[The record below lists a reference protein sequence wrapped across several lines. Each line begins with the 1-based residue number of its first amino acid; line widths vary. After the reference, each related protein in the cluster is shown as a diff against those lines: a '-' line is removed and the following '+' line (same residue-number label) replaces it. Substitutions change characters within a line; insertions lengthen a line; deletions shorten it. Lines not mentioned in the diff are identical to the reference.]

1 MFIVIESYDGEINV
15 DLCAN
20 IESALYKKKDYI
32 ESLAD
37 NFNYN
42 ELANEEKYFSAEV
55 NDMIYTVEIRQEP
68 IFNINIL

>member
-32 ESLAD
+32 ESLVD

-55 NDMIYTVEIRQEP
+55 NDMIYTIEIRQEP

>member
-1 MFIVIESYDGEINV
+1 MYIVIESYDGEINV

-37 NFNYN
+37 NFNYD
-42 ELANEEKYFSAEV
+42 EEANEWKT
-55 NDMIYTVEIRQEP
+55 I
-68 IFNINIL
+68 

>member
-1 MFIVIESYDGEINV
+1 MYIVIESYDGEINV

-55 NDMIYTVEIRQEP
+55 NDMIYTVEIRKET

>member
-32 ESLAD
+32 GSLAE

-42 ELANEEKYFSAEV
+42 ELTNEERYFLSLV
-55 NDMIYTVEIRQEP
+55 NDMIYTIEIRQEP

>member
-1 MFIVIESYDGEINV
+1 MYIVIESYDGEINV

-32 ESLAD
+32 ESLVD

-42 ELANEEKYFSAEV
+42 ELANEERYFSAEV
-55 NDMIYTVEIRQEP
+55 NDMIYTIEIRQEP
-68 IFNINIL
+68 IFDINIL